1 MRRVRDERGGGR
13 AAGAREGREVR
24 VTILKCENFDKTSL
38 QNSLFRILG
47 KILFSHCTKC
57 RILFR
62 ANRGAGKLR
71 RIFSLLVEKSGAGR
85 GKGLAEREREICGAF
100 SPSRRKNIADHA
112 FLHIAVK
119 NRAFLAFSRLLVRL
133 RRYATHP
140 LPLAHFEDYGGRGRL
155 FAGFSFLSAHL
166 ARRRHIEGVICSLSP
181 HSACHRPSL
190 LSALE
195 IPSAHVYNVFMKS
208 H

>member
-1 MRRVRDERGGGR
+1 M
-13 AAGAREGREVR
+13 
-24 VTILKCENFDKTSL
+24 
-38 QNSLFRILG
+38 
-47 KILFSHCTKC
+47 
-57 RILFR
+57 
-62 ANRGAGKLR
+62 R

-85 GKGLAEREREICGAF
+85 GKGLAEREREICGAC
-100 SPSRRKNIADHA
+100 SPFRHKNIADHA

-119 NRAFLAFSRLLVRL
+119 NRAFLAFSRLRVHL

-140 LPLAHFEDYGGRGRL
+140 LPLAHFADDGEHGGL

-166 ARRRHIEGVICSLSP
+166 ARRQRTKGVICPIFP
-181 HSACHRPSL
+181 HSALHCPSL

-208 H
+208 HQEDIS